1 MTSSQSRRLPLQQQV
16 NNATVTRIAEGLFAK
31 GLQVPCKIKEIDTG
45 YIKVTPLVNE
55 ISSLTLSVPTGQ
67 SLYSQAPLQVNDFG
81 ILISMDASVAQVT
94 GLSSSVQSLKSTGN
108 LGSLVFLPI
117 SSTQWA
123 AMPDKDMYL
132 IQGPKGFIIRSLDG
146 SVAVTGTK
154 GQSLVFAYGDNSFT
168 LDSSGAKLNCSLS
181 VEGDISSSGTISGT
195 TDVKCGSVSLKS
207 HLHNVTAVGSPTS
220 TPIG

>member
-16 NNATVTRIAEGLFAK
+16 NNATVNRIAEGLFAK
-31 GLQVPCKIKEIDTG
+31 GLQVPCKIKEVGTG
-45 YIKVTPLVNE
+45 YVKAIPLVNE
-55 ISSLTLSVPTGQ
+55 ISSLVLTVPTGQ

-81 ILISMDASVAQVT
+81 VLISLDASVAQVT

-132 IQGPKGFIIRSLDG
+132 IQGPKGFLLRSLDG
-146 SVAVTGTK
+146 TVAVTGTK
-154 GQSLVFAYGDNSFT
+154 GKSLVFTYGKNNFT
-168 LDSSGAKLNCSLS
+168 LDSSGAKLNCSLT
-181 VEGDISSSGTISGT
+181 VDGDIKSTGTVSGA
-195 TDVKCGSVSLKS
+195 TDVQCESISLKS

-220 TPIG
+220 TPIP